1 MIIAY
6 IAHPVGGNV
15 GGNIEKILRIVREIN
30 LQEPD
35 VVPFVPYLADILAM
49 DDANPIERERGI
61 KNDTHVLKNGGVN
74 QIRLYGHKISSGM
87 RAELNLAKSLGIEV
101 RCSEHLKAEL

>member
-6 IAHPVGGNV
+6 IAHPVGGDV
-15 GGNIEKILRIVREIN
+15 KGNIDKILKIVRQIN
-30 LQEPD
+30 LEEPD

-49 DDANPIERERGI
+49 DDANPTERSRGI
-61 KNDTHVLKNGGVN
+61 KNDTHVLEFGGVN
-74 QIRLYGHKISSGM
+74 QIRLYGDRISPGM

-101 RCSEHLKAEL
+101 WCSEHLKAEL